1 MKRLFVL
8 LIAIT
13 LLAGCA
19 ATVVE
24 PRKPSC
30 LALASMA
37 ATAYSQPPF
46 DGERIDPTGPQY
58 ETRILSGT
66 LDGEPHA
73 IAQARIDGQWHY
85 LYWCQRTGS
94 VWAEEQP
101 PKGWQEAK

>member
-8 LIAIT
+8 VIAIT

-30 LALASMA
+30 LALANMA

-46 DGERIDPTGPQY
+46 DGQQIVPGPQY
-58 ETRILSGT
+58 ETRVLSGT

-73 IAQARIDGQWHY
+73 IAQAMIDGQWHY

-94 VWAEEQP
+94 VWADLEAPVGFVEE
-101 PKGWQEAK
+101 